1 LFQPQEIIR
10 NGKGHKS
17 LTMKPTVQ
25 MKVIQVGTIQV
36 KAIQTVLETQQGTP
50 SRERFDSSVDAVGSK
65 LRSNTFY

>member
-1 LFQPQEIIR
+1 
-10 NGKGHKS
+10 
-17 LTMKPTVQ
+17 MKPTVQ